1 MPLMNWGSAVNAGKA
16 RAATLLTAFFS
27 ILLILAWCLTQKFPQ
42 VSIQTENFRESPRQ
56 LDNPNR
62 GFYCLLAFQIAD
74 EPTDYN
80 LLLDEMMKDTSG
92 TSLSLVEINL
102 QNYRDCALTSAALTN
117 IDNLFVALK
126 HWEKQLIVRFLYD
139 WDGKN
144 LEQEPENLDLI
155 LTHMEQLEYVL
166 REHSQSIFTLQGL
179 FVGHWGEMHGTAY
192 SSTEDFRVLAE
203 KLAAVTDPAT
213 YLAVRTPAQWRAI
226 TGQGTPG
233 GLTGLAARLGLFN
246 DGMLGNESDW
256 GTYHTSGESLG
267 RRSRR
272 EELDFQRQLSLK
284 TPNGG
289 EIIIDNPYNDFEAA
303 VDALNT
309 MGVTYLNRDYDREVL
324 EKWEQTTIW
333 DGSCYNGL
341 NGLEYIQ
348 CHLGYRLF
356 ISQASLSYD
365 WISRS
370 LEVEIQLKNTGFSP
384 LYREPKVQI
393 RLLRR
398 ADGHIADF
406 DLPQELRRLAGG
418 GREESPVKYSLH
430 LSLADWEKGRYALYF
445 SLTDTHSGQS
455 ILLANEQDQEDLGYL
470 IGSLELS

>member
-256 GTYHTSGESLG
+256 GTYHTSGESRG

-309 MGVTYLNRDYDREVL
+309 MGVTYLNRD
-324 EKWEQTTIW
+324 
-333 DGSCYNGL
+333 
-341 NGLEYIQ
+341 
-348 CHLGYRLF
+348 
-356 ISQASLSYD
+356 
-365 WISRS
+365 
-370 LEVEIQLKNTGFSP
+370 
-384 LYREPKVQI
+384 
-393 RLLRR
+393 
-398 ADGHIADF
+398 
-406 DLPQELRRLAGG
+406 
-418 GREESPVKYSLH
+418 
-430 LSLADWEKGRYALYF
+430 
-445 SLTDTHSGQS
+445 
-455 ILLANEQDQEDLGYL
+455 
-470 IGSLELS
+470 